1 MPTPRGAKFTEEH
14 VQALVRSRRLSPAWQ
29 EGRKRAAEKMRGR
42 KPSLAAIAGSLAT
55 RSLHSLGLT
64 RMRAPTLWEIY
75 RNLHLARLEERQQTT
90 I

>member
-1 MPTPRGAKFTEEH
+1 MPTVKGTKFSEEH
-14 VQALVRSRRLSPAWQ
+14 VRALVESRRQSPAWQ
-29 EGRKRAAEKMRGR
+29 AGRKRAAEKMKGR

-55 RSLHSLGLT
+55 RNLRSLGLT

-75 RNLHLARLEERQQTT
+75 RELHLKRLEARQQTT